1 MTRAALAAAILAAG
15 CASTPAAAPA
25 RAPAPAYS
33 VEVRFERTGGETVLA
48 PRLFVFAGQRA
59 TVQVLRQESYIQS
72 FDLSTRDGATIADP
86 VIGSVQGGVLLDART
101 VPLEDG
107 SGARFEYRLTAMEP
121 RKPFGE
127 RKVPLAG
134 EATFTVQLPEVEKVE
149 VAGAAALRD
158 GEERAVAVL
167 PWPGPE
173 GGAVTVKVRIRG
185 AGAEEAAALGGGDAA
200 EVEAPAAAAPVAPGS
215 VVRPG
220 WFRMRAV
227 RMAEGAE
234 QGTVIEGKE
243 LWMLL
248 RDGSLVVERDLQWAG
263 AESEP
268 PEASVLTE
276 RPFLTDFEPVSGQDL
291 RGVKPRFQTLTSGLL
306 LDRDAAG
313 GFRLTRSSFLP
324 LQTFTTSLGGPLPPV
339 TIDLPE
345 IHVRTGNLPSGK
357 HPYPGERLLVLGP
370 REDGGVDGVLLS
382 FGPGAKGPE

>member
-25 RAPAPAYS
+25 RAPAPAAYS

-134 EATFTVQLPEVEKVE
+134 EATFTVQLPEVEKVA

-215 VVRPG
+215 VVRQG
-220 WFRMRAV
+220 WFRMRSV

-234 QGTVIEGKE
+234 QGTVVEGTA
-243 LWMLL
+243 LRRLL
-248 RDGSLVVERDLQWAG
+248 DGGGLVVERDLQWAG
-263 AESEP
+263 AEAAP

-276 RPFLTDFEPVSGQDL
+276 RPFLTDYEPVSGQDL
-291 RGVKPRFQTLTSGLL
+291 RGATPRFQTLSSGLL
-306 LDRDAAG
+306 VDRDAAG
-313 GFRLTRSSFLP
+313 GYRLTLSSFRP

-345 IHVRTGNLPSGK
+345 IHVCSGNLPAG
-357 HPYPGERLLVLGP
+357 PGERLFVLGP

-382 FGPGAKGPE
+382 FRPGAKGPEE